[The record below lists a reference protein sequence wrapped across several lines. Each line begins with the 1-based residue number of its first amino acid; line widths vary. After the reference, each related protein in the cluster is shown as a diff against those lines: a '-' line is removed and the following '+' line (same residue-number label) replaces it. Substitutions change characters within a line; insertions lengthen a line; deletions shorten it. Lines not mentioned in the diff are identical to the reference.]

1 MHVVRAVLD
10 RLTPDDSGKF
20 FSHEGSEVPW
30 EGGVPGSLSLLLR
43 SLPVRSLPFLL
54 CLLLAAPARA
64 GDDNSVKVIR
74 LTLHPRGASVPAL
87 QYRLLPDFRDLTPGD
102 AFPLYEKF
110 SDALDTFPAEDLLQV
125 DDWLKLRPEDLPRER
140 VRAVLARAKEPLAL
154 IDKAARCER
163 CNWDIADRI
172 RKDAIGAL
180 LPEVQ
185 DLRTASSLLAL
196 RARLEIAEGRIADAL
211 RTVRTGLAVA
221 RHLNDTPTLISH
233 LVGVAIASR
242 MLDQLDLL
250 LGVTDVPNL
259 YWPLTDLP
267 RPLLP
272 MRVGMGGERLMSRSL
287 FPGLGKVADDLE
299 AGPMSQEDL
308 RKCSKTLFII
318 PQELGIQVPVKGYP
332 ARVLVAFAIRAK
344 HAAAKEALIA
354 QGRPAELVEK
364 MPHVQVALLHALLQY
379 DKHFDALARWDNVPY
394 WEARPHLAAA
404 RKAQQEDLAN
414 PLTGPAIP
422 LARYL
427 LPALGNIRL
436 ANLRVERRLS
446 GMRCVEALRLYAAE
460 HGRFPPSLSAV
471 SVPLPVDPVTGKP
484 FPYSVDGDRATLTA
498 PPPAEERADRFA
510 CFRYEMT
517 LKRDGK

>member
-1 MHVVRAVLD
+1 
-10 RLTPDDSGKF
+10 
-20 FSHEGSEVPW
+20 
-30 EGGVPGSLSLLLR
+30 
-43 SLPVRSLPFLL
+43 VRSFPFLL

-64 GDDNSVKVIR
+64 EDPVKVIR
-74 LTLHPRGASVPAL
+74 LTLHPKGASVPAL
-87 QYRLLPDFRDLTPGD
+87 QYRLLPDFRDLQPGD
-102 AFPLYEKF
+102 AFPLYQKL
-110 SDALDTFPAEDLLQV
+110 SDTLQRFPAEDSLQIEA
-125 DDWLKLRPEDLPRER
+125 WRKMAPEELPRKR
-140 VRAVLARAKEPLAL
+140 VRALLARHKDALDL
-154 IDKAARCER
+154 IDRAALCER

-172 RKDAIGAL
+172 RKDSFGAL

-185 DLRTASSLLAL
+185 DLRTAASLLTL
-196 RARLEIAEGRIADAL
+196 RARLEIAEGRLGDAV
-211 RTVRTGLAVA
+211 RTVRTGLAVT

-233 LVGVAIASR
+233 LVGVAIASL
-242 MLDQLDLL
+242 MLDQLELFI
-250 LGVTDVPNL
+250 GRPGAPNL

-308 RKCSKTLFII
+308 RKCAKRLFTI
-318 PQELGIQVPVKGYP
+318 PQELGIKIPVKGYP
-332 ARVLVAFAIRAK
+332 ARVLVAFAIRAR

-364 MPHVQVALLHALLQY
+364 MPHLQVALLHSLLQY
-379 DKHFDALARWDNVPY
+379 DKDLDALARWDNVPY

-404 RKAQQEDLAN
+404 RKAQEEDLAN
-414 PLTGPAIP
+414 PLTSPAIP
-422 LARYL
+422 LAKYL
-427 LPALGNIRL
+427 LPALSNVRL
-436 ANLRVERRLS
+436 ANLRVERRLA

-484 FPYSVDGDRATLTA
+484 FPYSADGERATLTA
-498 PPPAEERADRFA
+498 PPPAEEPADRFA

-517 LKRDGK
+517 LKRGGK